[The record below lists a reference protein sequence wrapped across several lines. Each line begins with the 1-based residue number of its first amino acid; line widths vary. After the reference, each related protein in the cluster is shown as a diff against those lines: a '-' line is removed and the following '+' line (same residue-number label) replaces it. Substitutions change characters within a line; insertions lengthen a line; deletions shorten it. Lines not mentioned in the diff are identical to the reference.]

1 MAPNETEKMWAEL
14 APYYDVMYQWKDYRT
29 ESERVH
35 QLIQANR
42 MTSGNTLLDVAC
54 GTGGHTRFL
63 RDRYDVTGIDLN
75 REMLRVARRK
85 IPGVKFLSRDMTSF
99 DLKRRFD
106 AVVCLFS
113 SIAYVRTYLNLKRTI
128 ACFARHLKPG
138 GILIIEPFFTKET
151 FVAGS
156 IHGAT
161 LEAEGVKI
169 SRHNVSRRRGN
180 LAVLDFHFLL
190 SAKRGTR
197 YFRDTHEMALFDRER
212 VLEIMAQAGF
222 WPTYDENG
230 LMPGRGLYVSL
241 KAPST
246 P

>member
-14 APYYDVMYQWKDYRT
+14 APFYDVMYQWKDYQA

-35 QLIQANR
+35 QLIQAHR
-42 MTSGNTLLDVAC
+42 TSSGNTLLDVAC

-63 RDRYDVTGIDLN
+63 RDHYDVTGIDLN
-75 REMLRVARRK
+75 REMLKVARRK
-85 IPGVKFLSRDMTSF
+85 IPGVTFLSRDMTSF
-99 DLKRRFD
+99 NLRRRFD
-106 AVVCLFS
+106 ALICLFS
-113 SIAYVRTYLNLKRTI
+113 SIAYVRTYRNLKRTI

-138 GILIIEPFFTKET
+138 GILIVEPFFTKET
-151 FVAGS
+151 FVAGT

-169 SRHNVSRRRGN
+169 SRHNVSRRRGD

-190 SAKRGTR
+190 STKRGTR
-197 YFRDTHEMALFDRER
+197 YYRDTHEMALFDRQR
-212 VLEIMAQAGF
+212 FLEIMAHAGLR
-222 WPTYDENG
+222 PRYDESG

-241 KAPST
+241 KAV
-246 P
+246 